1 MKEVFLAG
9 EDEVTKAIIRRTV
22 AEYAPNLRV
31 KMELPA
37 RGGELKSKI
46 VNFNNLSLTDPVI
59 LLTDLDAENCA
70 PAAKERLLAGIKQA
84 DHFIVNIAVD
94 EAEAWLMA
102 DREGFAKY
110 LGVAIEDMPMSEPQ
124 KQGGR
129 KPLKEMKIPVKASY
143 YLTHKLALEPIKRIF
158 ENVWEQVVRIAKGKS
173 IIRLLCLLS
182 RKNGIWKLP
191 KKIRTVYGG

>member
-143 YLTHKLALEPIKRIF
+143 Y
-158 ENVWEQVVRIAKGKS
+158 
-173 IIRLLCLLS
+173 
-182 RKNGIWKLP
+182 
-191 KKIRTVYGG
+191 

>member
-70 PAAKERLLAGIKQA
+70 PAAKERMLAGI
-84 DHFIVNIAVD
+84 
-94 EAEAWLMA
+94 
-102 DREGFAKY
+102 
-110 LGVAIEDMPMSEPQ
+110 
-124 KQGGR
+124 
-129 KPLKEMKIPVKASY
+129 
-143 YLTHKLALEPIKRIF
+143 
-158 ENVWEQVVRIAKGKS
+158 
-173 IIRLLCLLS
+173 
-182 RKNGIWKLP
+182 
-191 KKIRTVYGG
+191 